1 MKLSEEHQFGGGQ
14 VASMARSLSRTTSGN
29 LEKVRMSRE
38 RMCVLSVLV
47 CGNGP
52 QGSYFSVKRGGHDS
66 SLLGRPPSGIR
77 TLRLRKTTMG

>member
-66 SLLGRPPSGIR
+66 CLLGRPPSGIR

>member
-14 VASMARSLSRTTSGN
+14 VASMARSFSPTTSGN

-38 RMCVLSVLV
+38 RLCVLSVLA

-66 SLLGRPPSGIR
+66 YLLGSSPSRIR
-77 TLRLRKTTMG
+77 TSRLRKTTMS